1 MYPFDTHKGGN
12 VTKRYTLPLS
22 SIQRRLLL
30 YVVIPML
37 LISGAAITFG
47 LNIAGQQEEERLK
60 TDLKLIGRAISLP
73 ISDALLNNDLTT
85 VQANLD
91 SVFNIG
97 RVYGA
102 SVYDVNGQQVAEAGV
117 TETDLSDSWLARQT
131 VQTGVSQDDYRQVE
145 GREVFS
151 QFLPIVDRGGRIIGL
166 LQINRRASDFDER
179 FEQLSQVAWV
189 SWFIFAVV
197 TIAVLVFGHYRGV
210 GRHVLYLRN
219 IMQQVAQGRRDVR
232 VNTQGPSE
240 IVAISQGLNEMLE
253 AVTRAEH
260 EIRDRRQE
268 EQRLNEALRAQEKMA
283 AIGSVSSGVAHE
295 LGAPLTVIDNRAKKL
310 LRHATSDDD
319 KRQLK
324 AIRGQVHRLTRL
336 VNQLLAFS
344 RTPVSERQQVPIK
357 SLIERARTSVG
368 FELENDD
375 IQCVVEYQGDEVVKV
390 DVSRMELALVNVLR
404 NAYQAAKSEVRI
416 AVSQTPSATAIMI
429 MDDGDGLTQSAQTH
443 ATSPFYSSKTT
454 GEGTGLGLTI
464 VQHIMS
470 DHDGQLKLK
479 NRVQGGCCATLL
491 LPHIGLRSGDSN
503 DS

>member
-1 MYPFDTHKGGN
+1 M
-12 VTKRYTLPLS
+12 TKRYTLPLS

-37 LISGAAITFG
+37 FMSGAAITFG

-73 ISDALLNNDLTT
+73 ISDALLNNDLAT

-179 FEQLSQVAWV
+179 FEQLSQVAWI

-219 IMQQVAQGRRDVR
+219 IMQQVADGRRDVR
-232 VNTQGPSE
+232 VDTQGPSE

-253 AVTRAEH
+253 AITRAEH

-310 LRHATSDDD
+310 LRHATADDD
-319 KRQLK
+319 KRQLQ

-344 RTPVSERQQVPIK
+344 RTPVSERQDVAIK
-357 SLIERARTSVG
+357 TLIERAQTSIS
-368 FELENDD
+368 FELEHDD
-375 IQCVVEYQGDEVVKV
+375 IHCVFDYSGSDTCRV
-390 DVSRMELALVNVLR
+390 DISRMELALVNVLR
-404 NAYQAAKSEVRI
+404 NAYQAAESEVRI
-416 AVSQTPSATAIMI
+416 VVSRTPRATEIMI
-429 MDDGDGLTQSAQTH
+429 MDDGEGLTERAQTH

-470 DHDGQLKLK
+470 DHEGELKLE
-479 NRVQGGCCATLL
+479 NRPEGGCCVILS
-491 LPHIGLRSGDSN
+491 LPHAAFRTGEPN
-503 DS
+503 DIE

>member
-1 MYPFDTHKGGN
+1 

-73 ISDALLNNDLTT
+73 ISDALLNNDLAT

-179 FEQLSQVAWV
+179 FEQLSQVAWI

-219 IMQQVAQGRRDVR
+219 IMQQVAEGRRDVR
-232 VNTQGPSE
+232 VDTHGPSE

-253 AVTRAEH
+253 AVTRAEQ

-268 EQRLNEALRAQEKMA
+268 EQRQQA
-283 AIGSVSSGVAHE
+283 AIFQKSISKG
-295 LGAPLTVIDNRAKKL
+295 P
-310 LRHATSDDD
+310 HA
-319 KRQLK
+319 
-324 AIRGQVHRLTRL
+324 
-336 VNQLLAFS
+336 
-344 RTPVSERQQVPIK
+344 
-357 SLIERARTSVG
+357 
-368 FELENDD
+368 
-375 IQCVVEYQGDEVVKV
+375 
-390 DVSRMELALVNVLR
+390 
-404 NAYQAAKSEVRI
+404 
-416 AVSQTPSATAIMI
+416 ATY
-429 MDDGDGLTQSAQTH
+429 DG
-443 ATSPFYSSKTT
+443 
-454 GEGTGLGLTI
+454 
-464 VQHIMS
+464 
-470 DHDGQLKLK
+470 
-479 NRVQGGCCATLL
+479 
-491 LPHIGLRSGDSN
+491 
-503 DS
+503 

>member
-1 MYPFDTHKGGN
+1 M
-12 VTKRYTLPLS
+12 
-22 SIQRRLLL
+22 
-30 YVVIPML
+30 
-37 LISGAAITFG
+37 
-47 LNIAGQQEEERLK
+47 
-60 TDLKLIGRAISLP
+60 
-73 ISDALLNNDLTT
+73 
-85 VQANLD
+85 
-91 SVFNIG
+91 
-97 RVYGA
+97 
-102 SVYDVNGQQVAEAGV
+102 
-117 TETDLSDSWLARQT
+117 
-131 VQTGVSQDDYRQVE
+131 
-145 GREVFS
+145 
-151 QFLPIVDRGGRIIGL
+151 
-166 LQINRRASDFDER
+166 
-179 FEQLSQVAWV
+179 
-189 SWFIFAVV
+189 
-197 TIAVLVFGHYRGV
+197 
-210 GRHVLYLRN
+210 
-219 IMQQVAQGRRDVR
+219 R

>member
-1 MYPFDTHKGGN
+1 M
-12 VTKRYTLPLS
+12 TKRYTLPLS

>member
-375 IQCVVEYQGDEVVKV
+375 IQCVIEYQGDEVVKV